1 MPSLPLY
8 VKNTTEELICT
19 IESPSQCFSSINKL
33 VVTNYTRD
41 ERILNTHP
49 SSIHITTTDKYD
61 KKFLGFAKYLKD
73 RKKAAIA
80 EIGNGNTLYI
90 LPPTSDDITTLKC
103 KTKYPTESETKT
115 PHPANSEPVHSAS
128 GSDFLSSLLVKVG
141 STATTI
147 RAPQAPRSRLC
158 DEAVTALKKL
168 EDRIKNNL
176 LELSASDSSVISKAF
191 EPMEREQRFVLYD
204 VLSDFPDLIP
214 MDEGEGV
221 DRHIVVYKKGY
232 EPTEE
237 VLSAVPIHRISTKQE
252 KKMPKRSSSE
262 APPALIHGDESIVKV
277 NQVKRDRRTIEEHQ
291 LELQRKK
298 QKTTGTAQ

>member
-1 MPSLPLY
+1 
-8 VKNTTEELICT
+8 
-19 IESPSQCFSSINKL
+19 
-33 VVTNYTRD
+33 
-41 ERILNTHP
+41 
-49 SSIHITTTDKYD
+49 
-61 KKFLGFAKYLKD
+61 
-73 RKKAAIA
+73 
-80 EIGNGNTLYI
+80 
-90 LPPTSDDITTLKC
+90 
-103 KTKYPTESETKT
+103 
-115 PHPANSEPVHSAS
+115 
-128 GSDFLSSLLVKVG
+128 
-141 STATTI
+141 
-147 RAPQAPRSRLC
+147 
-158 DEAVTALKKL
+158 
-168 EDRIKNNL
+168 

-291 LELQRKK
+291 LVCSVGPVHRVCMRNATIFLLQELQRKK